1 MYGQIMVASF
11 TELARAD
18 GGGLVAA
25 TPGPDLAAA
34 GYDETEFAVRGEARS
49 FEVAPPESGDP
60 VTVTGV
66 ADFCTRAL
74 VRQPAES
81 ARCSGNVVV
90 EWLNVSSGSDAGA
103 GYTYLAEEL
112 VRNGDIWVGI
122 SAQYIGVAGGQGT
135 VGAAGSTPAPGLIGQ
150 QRYQELSH
158 PGDMFCYDIF
168 TQVAGALGGS
178 QGPLEHVDI
187 TCLLAI
193 GESQS
198 ALALTTYVNC
208 VSQLDNIF
216 DGFLIHSR
224 AAAGL
229 PLHTP
234 ERAIDLL
241 PVFRQPATPIRD
253 DLTVP
258 VFVVQTETD
267 ILGDFRYHDARQKD
281 GPLFRLWEIA
291 GNAHADR
298 YLVGPFEE
306 FLGCSGPVNRGQQ
319 RFVLRAALRALT
331 RWVRTGEGPAPAER
345 LLTTNPTE
353 GEIRFETDDVGN
365 VCGGVRTP
373 CVDVPVAVLSG
384 LGRQDESRICR
395 LFGRTDRIE
404 PAVLAQ
410 RYRDVDDYLRRY
422 TAATDAAIAAG
433 VVLESDRDELLAD
446 AEPDALT

>member
-1 MYGQIMVASF
+1 MVASF
-11 TELARAD
+11 TELGRAD
-18 GGGLVAA
+18 GGGLIAA
-25 TPGPDLAAA
+25 NPGPDLAAA
-34 GYDETEFAVRGEARS
+34 GYVETEFAVRGEARA
-49 FEVAPPESGDP
+49 FEVVAPPGRGTHVA
-60 VTVTGV
+60 VTEV
-66 ADFCTRAL
+66 ADFCTRAV
-74 VRQPAES
+74 VRQPAEGVH
-81 ARCSGNVVV
+81 CSGTVIV
-90 EWLNVSSGSDAGA
+90 EWLNVSSGSDAGP

-112 VRNGDIWVGI
+112 VRSGDIWVGI
-122 SAQYIGVAGGQGT
+122 SAQYVGVAGGQGT
-135 VGAAGSTPAPGLIGQ
+135 VGTPGSTPASGLIGQ
-150 QRYQELSH
+150 QRYQALSH
-158 PGDMFCYDIF
+158 PGDSFCYDIF
-168 TQVAGALGGS
+168 TQVAGALGDS
-178 QGPLEHVDI
+178 QGPLGHVDI
-187 TCLLAI
+187 SCLLAI

-198 ALALTTYVNC
+198 ALALTTYVNQ
-208 VSQLDNIF
+208 VSQLDNVF
-216 DGFLIHSR
+216 GGFLIHSR

-234 ERAIDLL
+234 DRAIDLL

-267 ILGDFRYHDARQKD
+267 ILGDFRYHDARQED

-319 RFVLRAALRALT
+319 RFVLRAALRALI
-331 RWVRTGEGPAPAER
+331 RWVTTGEAPAPAER
-345 LLTTNPTE
+345 LLTTTSSE

-365 VCGGVRTP
+365 VRGGVRTP

-384 LGRQDESRICR
+384 LGRRDESRICR
-395 LFGRTDRIE
+395 LFGSTDRIE

-410 RYRDVDDYLRRY
+410 RYRDVDDYLRQY